1 MRRSNVRQGSSS
13 VGPSQAPAAGQRP
26 RSQSGSRVRFGDYPT
41 PVMTAARPYTASA
54 TNRTGSVSPSVS
66 RVGSNHN
73 QPMATEAPQS
83 ARQSS
88 TGAPEPDLDSRLQA
102 EQMYLDMLDAQVSRQ
117 RQEQAKKLQMHE
129 TLPETREPSSQDEL
143 RSILEKSNHRQN
155 SLEKLNQLLLG
166 SDTPPAKQEE
176 PVESAAG
183 AALRKYGLVGSPSPV
198 PAARAERSVVCCC
211 YHTADDRCC
220 LKCLK

>member
-13 VGPSQAPAAGQRP
+13 VGPSQAPASGQRP

-41 PVMTAARPYTASA
+41 PVMTATRPSPSPQMTSSRTPVMASA

-73 QPMATEAPQS
+73 QPMATEATT
-83 ARQSS
+83 RQSS
-88 TGAPEPDLDSRLQA
+88 TGVPEPDLDSRLQA

-129 TLPETREPSSQDEL
+129 TLPEIRQPNSQDEL
-143 RSILEKSNHRQN
+143 QSILEKSNHRQN

-166 SDTPPAKQEE
+166 SETPPPKQEE

-198 PAARAERSVVCCC
+198 PSVRPRADRSV
-211 YHTADDRCC
+211 
-220 LKCLK
+220 LL

>member
-1 MRRSNVRQGSSS
+1 
-13 VGPSQAPAAGQRP
+13 
-26 RSQSGSRVRFGDYPT
+26 
-41 PVMTAARPYTASA
+41 
-54 TNRTGSVSPSVS
+54 
-66 RVGSNHN
+66 
-73 QPMATEAPQS
+73 
-83 ARQSS
+83 
-88 TGAPEPDLDSRLQA
+88 
-102 EQMYLDMLDAQVSRQ
+102 MYLDMLDAQVSRQ

-176 PVESAAG
+176 PVMSAAG

-198 PAARAERSVVCCC
+198 PAAKPRAERSVVLW
-211 YHTADDRCC
+211 AAAIIQ
-220 LKCLK
+220 LMIVVV